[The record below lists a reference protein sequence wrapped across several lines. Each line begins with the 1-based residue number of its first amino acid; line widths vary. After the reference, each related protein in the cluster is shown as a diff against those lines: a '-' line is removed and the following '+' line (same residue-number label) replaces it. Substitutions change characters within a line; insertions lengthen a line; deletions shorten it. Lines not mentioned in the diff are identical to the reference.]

1 MEKDYFKDR
10 HPICQDRNSI
20 CRGDKVFICLKKAQT
35 YAKYIDD
42 LTLITVTAN
51 LTSQANHPRG
61 QKVKGIDENGEE
73 HVGRVTYKLFDKNK
87 VLTTDGYK
95 YVAKRRDGYLC
106 LVNQED
112 IKGKYSLY
120 LVFKYEIFE
129 FEVLF
134 EPFLFFQYDEI
145 QDFVNKQNINSAKI
159 AGGDI
164 FYKNFDKEYQEKEY
178 ISLYNE
184 KVVKNEEVFKFMC
197 ANYNSSNN
205 SNYNYN
211 KEYNLSFL
219 GVRAE
224 EQ

>member
-1 MEKDYFKDR
+1 M
-10 HPICQDRNSI
+10 
-20 CRGDKVFICLKKAQT
+20 
-35 YAKYIDD
+35 
-42 LTLITVTAN
+42 
-51 LTSQANHPRG
+51 
-61 QKVKGIDENGEE
+61 
-73 HVGRVTYKLFDKNK
+73 
-87 VLTTDGYK
+87 
-95 YVAKRRDGYLC
+95 
-106 LVNQED
+106 NQED

-211 KEYNLSFL
+211 KEYNLSFHINHKTYAIL
-219 GVRAE
+219 LYCSSARTPRKDKLYSLL
-224 EQ
+224 

>member
-1 MEKDYFKDR
+1 MKGDIHNQGSPERRKYFNEQLYMY
-10 HPICQDRNSI
+10 PES
-20 CRGDKVFICLKKAQT
+20 KA
-35 YAKYIDD
+35 
-42 LTLITVTAN
+42 
-51 LTSQANHPRG
+51 
-61 QKVKGIDENGEE
+61 
-73 HVGRVTYKLFDKNK
+73 
-87 VLTTDGYK
+87 
-95 YVAKRRDGYLC
+95 
-106 LVNQED
+106 
-112 IKGKYSLY
+112 
-120 LVFKYEIFE
+120 KYEIFE